1 MGSELPN
8 NTKDRMVPIHTP
20 QEGTC
25 MSPRHTAVPPEVP
38 APTADGCKATREIL
52 DRIGDKWSLY
62 LIITLA
68 NGVRRFNELR
78 RGIDGI
84 SQRMLTLTLRGLERD
99 GLVTRT
105 MYPTI
110 PPRVDYELTELGRT
124 LLEPVM
130 ALVNWADTNKDVI
143 AKAQQRFDATAES
156 CCDSNHAGVQQHR

>member
-1 MGSELPN
+1 
-8 NTKDRMVPIHTP
+8 
-20 QEGTC
+20 
-25 MSPRHTAVPPEVP
+25 MSPRHIAVPHEVP
-38 APTADGCKATREIL
+38 APSAEGCEGTRKIL

-130 ALVNWADTNKDVI
+130 ALVSWADTNKGVI
-143 AKAQQRFDATAES
+143 AKAQQRFDESVESDSRSIQSTA
-156 CCDSNHAGVQQHR
+156 QHRR

>member
-1 MGSELPN
+1 
-8 NTKDRMVPIHTP
+8 
-20 QEGTC
+20 
-25 MSPRHTAVPPEVP
+25 MSPRHIDVPYEVR
-38 APTADGCKATREIL
+38 APSTDECKATREIL

-68 NGVRRFNELR
+68 NGVQRFNELR

-110 PPRVDYELTELGRT
+110 PPRVDYELTELGKT

-130 ALVNWADTNKDVI
+130 ALVNWADNNKRVI
-143 AKAQQRFDATAES
+143 AQAHKRFDEASES
-156 CCDSNHAGVQQHR
+156 DGALVQGAVHHRR